1 MEEEATRMVP
11 RRDEETYSSAVPNVR
26 LDEALKGVL
35 ALQHNMRED
44 TDDLM
49 TVASQLVELC
59 GSLGSCHD
67 DDLTVASCQVPVPF
81 HVSEVVAAKRRH
93 LHSCLTRIQGR
104 VAELTEAVMRLQA
117 ESRPETGHAQ
127 VHVHHHPEPQPN
139 EDPEFDPDEM
149 RAEMEQAVAQ
159 GRAERPMLTPRQRFL
174 DWPFSRR
181 GSSA

>member
-11 RRDEETYSSAVPNVR
+11 RRHEDEEVTRNAVPNVR

-117 ESRPETGHAQ
+117 ESRPETGHSQ
-127 VHVHHHPEPQPN
+127 VYVHHHPEPD
-139 EDPEFDPDEM
+139 EDPRFDPEGM

-159 GRAERPMLTPRQRFL
+159 GRAERPMLTHRQRFF

-181 GSSA
+181 GSST